1 MRGCATNPSTDR
13 PTKTTKTINFH
24 QITFPTPLVMPPE
37 SSRSPIVRRGP
48 GSFVAG
54 ATYPLQAL
62 GLFMK
67 TPRLRKYVLFPIA
80 VNLVVGGTI
89 YAALLFTGLRA
100 IDAIIADVPS
110 WTGNLAHLSPHLPS
124 APPVHLP
131 QWQVSLPNWIKLPQ
145 VNLPQWQVQLPQ
157 IQFPQIQFPQV
168 QTPQW
173 AIALANAL
181 GASFLWILRSLLIL
195 LLLLVTGFIFLQ
207 FGVLLGA
214 PWYGKLSEEL
224 ELLKLG
230 KLPPME
236 SSLGSTARDVGRAIL
251 YELKKLVLLALLG
264 LPLLLFNFLPG
275 VGTAI
280 ASVGYVALTA
290 TIICLDFFD
299 SALERRRLKFRQK
312 LGVVFKSLPASAAFG
327 LVCLALVSVPLI
339 NLLAIPVCVAGGT
352 LFFCDR
358 IHPWLDPKS

>member
-1 MRGCATNPSTDR
+1 M
-13 PTKTTKTINFH
+13 
-24 QITFPTPLVMPPE
+24 TPDPK
-37 SSRSPIVRRGP
+37 RAIAKRNP
-48 GSFVAG
+48 GSFFAG
-54 ATYPLQAL
+54 ATYPLRAL

-80 VNLVVGGTI
+80 VNLLVGGTI
-89 YAALLFTGLRA
+89 YAALLFAGLRA
-100 IDAIIADVPS
+100 IDTIIADVPN
-110 WTGNLAHLSPHLPS
+110 WTGNLAHLSPHLPQ
-124 APPVHLP
+124 VDLP
-131 QWQVSLPNWIKLPQ
+131 KVDLPQ
-145 VNLPQWQVQLPQ
+145 VNLPQVSLPQ
-157 IQFPQIQFPQV
+157 WHIHLPPWFSWLPQWHVELPQWHIELP
-168 QTPQW
+168 QWRIELPQWQITTPQW
-173 AIALANAL
+173 ARGSADTAWVAIANAL
-181 GASFLWILRSLLIL
+181 GASFLWILRLFLVL

-230 KLPPME
+230 KLPPIE
-236 SSLGSTARDVGRAIL
+236 SGVGSTLRDVGRAIL
-251 YELKKLVLLALLG
+251 YELKKLVLLAGFG

-275 VGTAI
+275 IGTAI
-280 ASVGYVALTA
+280 ASIGYIVLTA

-312 LGVVFKSLPASAAFG
+312 LGVVAKSLPASAAFG

-339 NLLAIPVCVAGGT
+339 NLLAIPICVAAGT

-358 IHPWLDPKS
+358 IQPWLDS